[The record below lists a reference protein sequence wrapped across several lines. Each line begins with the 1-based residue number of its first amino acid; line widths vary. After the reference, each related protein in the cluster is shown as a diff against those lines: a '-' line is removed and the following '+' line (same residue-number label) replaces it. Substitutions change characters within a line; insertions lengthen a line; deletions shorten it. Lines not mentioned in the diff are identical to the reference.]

1 MIKVEAIDIIDIVL
15 VGSILY
21 YIYILMRRSK
31 SANLFKG
38 IVVFTIVWLLASYIF
53 EMRLLGG
60 ILDRVV
66 NVGVLVL
73 VVLFQDEIRRVFT
86 NLGHQQNTSR
96 IRKMISVIFNREHN
110 QKSMQAHE
118 EIMSIVMACVNMS
131 RQKVGALIV
140 IEGITPLTDEI
151 ASGEYLDAK
160 ISQRLLE
167 NIFFK
172 NSPLHDGALIIREGR
187 LHSAGCIL
195 PVSHDF
201 DIPKSL
207 GLRHRAALGISQ
219 KSDALAII
227 VSEETGSISVATKG
241 SFKLHLNT
249 DDLENL
255 LLQAFEYQTSK

>member
-1 MIKVEAIDIIDIVL
+1 M
-15 VGSILY
+15 LY

-38 IVVFTIVWLLASYIF
+38 IIIFGIIWLLASYIF

-66 NVGVLVL
+66 NVGVLAL
-73 VVLFQDEIRRVFT
+73 VVLFQDEIRRMFS
-86 NLGHQQNTSR
+86 NLGRQRHVGILRRT
-96 IRKMISVIFNREHN
+96 IALAFNRGETG
-110 QKSMQAHE
+110 KLDDKAHD
-118 EIMSIVMACVNMS
+118 EIMAIVMACVSMG
-131 RQKVGALIV
+131 RQKIGALIV
-140 IEGITPLTDEI
+140 VEGIIPLQEEI
-151 ASGEYLDAK
+151 TTGENIDAR

-172 NSPLHDGALIIREGR
+172 NSPLHDGALILSGRR

-195 PVSHDF
+195 PVSHDL

-227 VSEETGSISVATKG
+227 VSEETGAISIAHKG
-241 SFKLHLNT
+241 QFKLHLNT
-249 DDLENL
+249 EDLESL
-255 LLQAFEYQTSK
+255 LLKAFEIQSAK

>member
-1 MIKVEAIDIIDIVL
+1 MLQVEIKDVIDIVL
-15 VGSILY
+15 VGSMLF

-31 SANLFKG
+31 SVNLFKG
-38 IVVFTIVWLLASYIF
+38 IVVFIIVWLLASYIF

-66 NVGVLVL
+66 NVGVLAL
-73 VVLFQDEIRRVFT
+73 VVLFQDEIRRGFS
-86 NLGHQQNTSR
+86 NLGRQQNTGR
-96 IRKMISVIFNREHN
+96 IRRLINLLFNRSQNVKTMEV
-110 QKSMQAHE
+110 QE
-118 EIMSIVMACVNMS
+118 DVMSIVMACVSMG

-140 IEGITPLTDEI
+140 IEGATSLNNEI
-151 ASGEYLDAK
+151 ASGELIDAK

-172 NSPLHDGALIIREGR
+172 NSPLHDGALIVRDGR

-227 VSEETGSISVATKG
+227 VSEETGSISVARKG

-249 DDLENL
+249 DDLEAL
-255 LLQAFEYQTSK
+255 LLQAFELQGTK